1 MLKMHLSR
9 IDIKQQYHLL
19 LSGCPVTRLWLVLY
33 LSLLNLTP
41 ILPLFVDACL

>member
-9 IDIKQQYHLL
+9 IDIKQYHLP

>member
-9 IDIKQQYHLL
+9 IDIKQYHLL

-33 LSLLNLTP
+33 LWLLTLTP
-41 ILPLFVDACL
+41 VLPHFVDACL